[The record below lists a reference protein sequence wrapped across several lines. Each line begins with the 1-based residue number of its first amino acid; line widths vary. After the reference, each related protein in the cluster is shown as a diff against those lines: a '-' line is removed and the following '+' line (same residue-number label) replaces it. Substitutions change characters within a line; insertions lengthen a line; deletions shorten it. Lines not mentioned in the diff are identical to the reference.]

1 MKFNNNH
8 RHPLLRTDSNRVPTN
23 QKTIP
28 LIGSTSGQTQNNI
41 KSSDQ
46 PKGRE
51 PSHQVP
57 LDPSNDEV
65 LNCDR
70 LVNTSDMVI
79 NSKQLGSQPVTRQ
92 RSTAVW
98 PFSVSPPSSSS
109 LPEDPHDL
117 RKPASDPS
125 SVKNQPCPETTR
137 DKQLS
142 PSSPTPSVNNSLA
155 NSPKPVESP
164 NSSQSN
170 LNWSW
175 FTWRTATAG
184 SGEGIVTSGQ
194 ESRDQ
199 PDIVGPGTRPSSG
212 SISLLELPST
222 ARPTEADPIH
232 HQTPDSASY
241 PSRLGSW
248 VYSWY
253 RNGPADRSEAP
264 ASGAGPLEAE
274 ADQPRN
280 RTTKILDS
288 VPNPI
293 VSIIPETSGG
303 WANYFSSRRPIPG
316 TKKIEETERRSVES
330 MEIDTNAIDGDQ
342 PMIYKDNRPKEL
354 RSSSSLLSFNLG
366 KKRAIGQ
373 HEDAGPPSSPSSN
386 FSQRNMPMPTSK
398 VSGSNPDPQ
407 KASVLPP
414 LTDSTL
420 SSSQPNKKITTR
432 PISNM
437 VLPSF
442 EDTFMSPPRSFYP
455 QTPSSSSML
464 KQTFGLVQA
473 YIFPIPP
480 EFPQTV
486 AGDEEEGNSTGSERR
501 TKKKKRKV
509 IEIFEQNK
517 HKSTRLPRCYD
528 LLGIDRVERLKKIKQ
543 IVIVG
548 IHGWFPG
555 PWLET
560 VIGKPTG
567 TSKKFAAM
575 MEESLKR
582 YVEKQ
587 LGAKLNPEA
596 ITIIPL
602 EGEGKVDKRAEMFH
616 QKLCSRSYWL
626 DKLRVADAVF
636 FVSHS
641 QGTLVSCKLIERLIK
656 EKMLRGDRVLSLCMC
671 GIWNGP
677 YVGLNSSYALQPM
690 LKLLE
695 GPAAHEL
702 FEFQDNQTSA
712 SKALSS
718 SLNSCLLNGVKL
730 LLVGSLNDQ
739 VVPLHSA
746 LNTDVDHPAIV
757 RTIFVDSE
765 AYKSIDFLT
774 NLMVF
779 CQRLRNSGLSDHG
792 LPSFLSEG
800 FIGSL
805 SGVGHSTVYEEP
817 KVFDFAVRYFFEV
830 TSTLEYPTSIQS
842 SAIKSSNSFA
852 KPIQTHTDLPLIN
865 SDNNKTHSSV
875 KNVGRGTV
883 MESNKDAN
891 LSKNPFMITWIL
903 RGLIED
909 QKIKLL
915 FGYQLRLIRLQ
926 LDEWKVNNNN
936 KILKD
941 LKSKLEPLKLYKVKK
956 EFEEDEDYEIDFYND
971 RCSKKSF
978 KQCKL

>member
-1 MKFNNNH
+1 
-8 RHPLLRTDSNRVPTN
+8 
-23 QKTIP
+23 
-28 LIGSTSGQTQNNI
+28 
-41 KSSDQ
+41 
-46 PKGRE
+46 
-51 PSHQVP
+51 
-57 LDPSNDEV
+57 
-65 LNCDR
+65 
-70 LVNTSDMVI
+70 MVI

-354 RSSSSLLSFNLG
+354 RSSS
-366 KKRAIGQ
+366 
-373 HEDAGPPSSPSSN
+373 
-386 FSQRNMPMPTSK
+386 T
-398 VSGSNPDPQ
+398 
-407 KASVLPP
+407 SVLPP

-875 KNVGRGTV
+875 KN
-883 MESNKDAN
+883 
-891 LSKNPFMITWIL
+891 NPFMITWIL

-941 LKSKLEPLKLYKVKK
+941 LKSKLEPLK
-956 EFEEDEDYEIDFYND
+956 
-971 RCSKKSF
+971 
-978 KQCKL
+978 